1 MSVKAA
7 PLGAAKLPLT
17 DTLMAAAFA
26 DRKCGEFPGGA
37 SQTRRKAAYPNSYAA
52 SEGAPVGQDG
62 AHDAELEAVVLAR
75 ARFAELEGEAL
86 ARAIDDEVEE
96 EVAASP
102 LVSPLLVVA
111 DAQVQAIQSLQAV
124 HASFREALSPPSASS
139 DQSHQPSDASNS
151 DKSAPSAPHSPEVL
165 KRLQELQTQIEE
177 IEKQHAETNAK
188 LRAAEAEA
196 RQQARAHVAA
206 SLGSGPANALPQFSN
221 IRRWL
226 KAV

>member
-1 MSVKAA
+1 MHHFKQASNIRRSGRLA
-7 PLGAAKLPLT
+7 GAA
-17 DTLMAAAFA
+17 
-26 DRKCGEFPGGA
+26 GGA
-37 SQTRRKAAYPNSYAA
+37 HSEDRGFVNASQARRKAANPNSYAV
-52 SEGAPVGQDG
+52 SEGASVGQD
-62 AHDAELEAVVLAR
+62 D
-75 ARFAELEGEAL
+75 GEAL

-96 EVAASP
+96 EVAAS
-102 LVSPLLVVA
+102 LLDSPLSVVA

>member
-1 MSVKAA
+1 MHHFKQASNIRRSGRLA
-7 PLGAAKLPLT
+7 GAAGG
-17 DTLMAAAFA
+17 AHSE
-26 DRKCGEFPGGA
+26 DRGFVNA
-37 SQTRRKAAYPNSYAA
+37 SQTRRKAAYPNSYAV
-52 SEGAPVGQDG
+52 SEGASVVQDE
-62 AHDAELEAVVLAR
+62 AHAEFGGVVLAR
-75 ARFAELEGEAL
+75 AQYAELDGEAL

-96 EVAASP
+96 VVAAS
-102 LVSPLLVVA
+102 LLDSPLSVAA